1 MRSKE
6 NRAADLMMLQDSI
19 TGFLCKLDPSLKL
32 KEDLWQREEGGGG
45 RTRILADGDIVEKGG
60 VNFSAVHGP
69 APAFMKADR
78 FFASGV
84 SLVLHPRNPMVP
96 IIHMNVRYLET
107 SLDGKVEHWFGGG
120 MDVTPHY
127 VFPEDAR
134 WFHQQLKAV
143 CDPFGPTLYSDY
155 KKWADDYF
163 FITHRNETRGVGGLF
178 FDFLKGTDT
187 FPLER
192 VDDFIFALG
201 NQFNPIYEHL
211 TRNHGIS
218 FTEQNKT
225 WQLQRR
231 GRYAEFNLV
240 YDRGTKFGLETAG
253 RIESILMSLPPLAR
267 WDYNVIPAQGSAEE
281 TTLNWLKKD
290 IDWLSAK

>member
-1 MRSKE
+1 MRTKE
-6 NRAADLMMLQDSI
+6 ELANDLKALQDSI
-19 TGFLCKLDPSLKL
+19 TGFLCKLDPALKL
-32 KEDLWQREEGGGG
+32 HEDLWDRTGGGGG
-45 RTRILADGDIVEKGG
+45 RTRILAEGDIIEKGG
-60 VNFSAVHGP
+60 VNFSAVFGQ
-69 APAFMKADR
+69 APEFMKADT

-96 IIHMNVRYLET
+96 IIHMNVRFLEN
-107 SLDGKVEHWFGGG
+107 SLDGKQDQWFGGG
-120 MDVTPHY
+120 IDVTPHY

-134 WFHQQLKAV
+134 WFHEQLKAV
-143 CDPFGPTLYSDY
+143 CDSFGPTLYGEY

-163 FITHRNETRGVGGLF
+163 FITHRKETRGIGGVF
-178 FDFLKGTDT
+178 FDFVKGTAA

-192 VDDFIFALG
+192 VDECIFALG
-201 NQFNPIYEHL
+201 NRFNPIYEHL
-211 TRNHGIS
+211 SKRHTMA
-218 FTEQNKT
+218 FTESNKT

-267 WDYNVIPAQGSAEE
+267 WDYNVVPVEGSDEAM
-281 TTLNWLKKD
+281 TLNWLKKD
-290 IDWLSAK
+290 IDWLHV